1 MAAGHGGKRP
11 GAGRPKKG
19 FVRSVPSE
27 PLEPEPSA
35 EDDEPVVPES
45 GKRQTPVEF
54 LLDVMNDASED
65 IDRRVRAATAL
76 LREAPGGKK
85 VGKQGAAKEVGKGK
99 FGAVAPPRLVAS
111 NP

>member
-11 GAGRPKKG
+11 GAGRPKKE
-19 FVRSVPSE
+19 FIRSVPAV
-27 PLEPEPSA
+27 EPEAKPSA
-35 EDDEPVVPES
+35 DIPDDVAPQT

-54 LLDVMNDASED
+54 LLDVMNDPLQD
-65 IDRRVRAATAL
+65 VDRRVRAATAL

-85 VGKQGAAKEVGKGK
+85 VGKDGAAKEAGTGK
-99 FGAVAPPRLVAS
+99 FGAVPPPRLVAS